1 MWNSSHLHGPRRS
14 HEQSHIDKTSRSS
27 SPDDDSE
34 PRRGTSSDAT
44 PRQTP
49 ASTRF
54 LNATNDQDT
63 NRNLLPPASTLISEK
78 TEVFG
83 SSRRLGFFAD
93 KLTSSLSG
101 TAKDTSASLKNSLH
115 PSLLLHPHSHSRAES
130 GSTTTSA
137 LTPGS
142 MSTSSILPT
151 PKSHTS
157 PSKASYRTYDSK
169 LVSREMHRL
178 GNLAH
183 HPSAL
188 APQLS
193 SAPSVTALTLP
204 PQGMSQV
211 NVSSASMSDPWG
223 ALHVHVLPLF
233 NGEPLSIPI
242 EELNKLVKR
251 HIQGVVSLSP
261 PKALANLENDV
272 SELIASGMVT
282 LNSKLQGID
291 DEKLVA
297 RVVEIWGFFWDQ
309 VLTYLEGVLLP
320 LQTDPVL
327 LSLSRTPKSHR
338 GTSPNRQN
346 GNIVSVASVMNSP
359 SSSQIDVRSVA
370 LKSFRDRVI
379 LPPFQR
385 LFARLSLPNRQDS
398 FQEAFSYQQPR
409 LQQMLLVLSSQSR
422 QLPVTFSLTIPT
434 RQPTAGEAAIND
446 LLRLVR
452 NPHPQSDSVNQK
464 FKNSPAFQART
475 PTFLSGGIPRDRRGR
490 IAQKGKI
497 PPALSHS
504 QKSEDLFGE
513 ETPRKGPV
521 SYVIEMEREREREML
536 EALRSPDI
544 ERVAARASIG
554 GWGLGGG
561 HEEKTRLGQEEEE
574 DEPPSDWDQTQT
586 VVERMVGI
594 NTHPESRRKLT

>member
-1 MWNSSHLHGPRRS
+1 MWNSSHLHGPRRL
-14 HEQSHIDKTSRSS
+14 HEQSHVDLKASRSS
-27 SPDDDSE
+27 SPDDGSE
-34 PRRGTSSDAT
+34 PRRRTSSDAT
-44 PRQTP
+44 PRQTT

-54 LNATNDQDT
+54 LTATNDHQDT
-63 NRNLLPPASTLISEK
+63 NRNLLPSASTLISEK
-78 TEVFG
+78 AEVFG

-115 PSLLLHPHSHSRAES
+115 PSLLLHPYSHSRAES
-130 GSTTTSA
+130 GSTTISA
-137 LTPGS
+137 LSPGA

-188 APQLS
+188 TPQLS
-193 SAPSVTALTLP
+193 TAPSVTTVPLP
-204 PQGMSQV
+204 PPGMSQV
-211 NVSSASMSDPWG
+211 NNVSSASTSDPWG

-251 HIQGVVSLSP
+251 HIQVVVSLSP
-261 PKALANLENDV
+261 SKALVNLENDA

-282 LNSKLQGID
+282 LNAKLKGID

-320 LQTDPVL
+320 LQTDPLL

-338 GTSPNRQN
+338 PTSPNRQN
-346 GNIVSVASVMNSP
+346 SNKVAVASVMNP
-359 SSSQIDVRSVA
+359 SSTSQIDVRSVA

-422 QLPVTFSLTIPT
+422 QLPVAFSLTTPT
-434 RQPTAGEAAIND
+434 PQPTAGEAAIKD

-452 NPHPQSDSVNQK
+452 SSCPQSDPVNQR
-464 FKNSPAFQART
+464 FRNSPAFQPRT

-497 PPALSHS
+497 PPDLNHTRRN
-504 QKSEDLFGE
+504 EDLFGE

-544 ERVAARASIG
+544 ELAARESIG

-561 HEEKTRLGQEEEE
+561 HDENARLGQEEEE
-574 DEPPSDWDQTQT
+574 DEPPSDWDQAQ
-586 VVERMVGI
+586 VCLRLI
-594 NTHPESRRKLT
+594 DILDSK